1 MKMKKNCLCPG
12 YSGIRQ
18 RVKFYALGVCCL
30 SAVCLASCSDDDEEG
45 GAGGQGNVANEMPTV
60 SNAGIE
66 HPVAS
71 IYHGYNAVS
80 SNMIYAFSYRDGRM
94 TSALEYNDYYAPL
107 TFYSGPLSAKWVGED
122 ETVEYKN
129 IHVNSAGF
137 ITSCDIVYT
146 EVYEE
151 EVYTEEYNVTLAYDS
166 EGHAVSENFRYTDSD
181 GEGGQGTVTYTW
193 ENGNL
198 VNVSSTEVWNYGGEE
213 DSWRYEEE
221 YIYDEDLYP
230 NPGVW
235 NFYEVT
241 ATGPGY
247 CFDNAEAFLY
257 AGLLGRPT
265 ENIPIGYKE
274 SQYDD
279 DTFYTY
285 TTESVSYNEDGSVR
299 NISSGYVSTYHG
311 STSNYRSGIHID
323 YDYDTNW
330 NDNYETLT
338 QNYYA
343 VGRSNV
349 DKPARKMS
357 VLRKNNEKK
366 SRGNENPK
374 TVK

>member
-1 MKMKKNCLCPG
+1 M
-12 YSGIRQ
+12 
-18 RVKFYALGVCCL
+18 
-30 SAVCLASCSDDDEEG
+30 
-45 GAGGQGNVANEMPTV
+45 
-60 SNAGIE
+60 
-66 HPVAS
+66 
-71 IYHGYNAVS
+71 
-80 SNMIYAFSYRDGRM
+80 
-94 TSALEYNDYYAPL
+94 
-107 TFYSGPLSAKWVGED
+107 
-122 ETVEYKN
+122 
-129 IHVNSAGF
+129 
-137 ITSCDIVYT
+137 
-146 EVYEE
+146 
-151 EVYTEEYNVTLAYDS
+151 
-166 EGHAVSENFRYTDSD
+166 
-181 GEGGQGTVTYTW
+181 
-193 ENGNL
+193 
-198 VNVSSTEVWNYGGEE
+198 
-213 DSWRYEEE
+213 
-221 YIYDEDLYP
+221 YP

-257 AGLLGRPT
+257 AGLLGRHT

-366 SRGNENPK
+366 SRGNENSE